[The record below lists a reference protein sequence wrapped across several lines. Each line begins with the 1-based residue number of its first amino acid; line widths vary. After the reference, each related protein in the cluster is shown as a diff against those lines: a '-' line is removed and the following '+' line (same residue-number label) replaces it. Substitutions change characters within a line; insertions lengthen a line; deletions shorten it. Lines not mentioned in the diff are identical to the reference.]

1 MENRNVSMITKSME
15 LLELLSE
22 HPQGLTLQE
31 IVGLLDYPKSSIYK
45 IATNLLEI
53 GYIGREPGNFR
64 YFLSRKLLLL
74 GLKAVSSYDIIEMS
88 EEYMKRLRDNV
99 GESVMI
105 GTLVDS
111 EVVLL
116 KQVQGNLDFVFIL
129 QQGMRFN
136 LHSTAPG
143 KVLLAFM
150 SGKKQKEKLSEIRIE
165 ALNEYTITDKEQLK
179 KELNKII
186 QEGYAIDLNE
196 TVEGVHC
203 IAAPIFDEKGNAIAC
218 IWTSGP
224 AGRLPKEKVKNIG
237 LQIRD
242 TGLEISRNIGYNR
255 KLKTR

>member
-88 EEYMKRLRDNV
+88 EEYMKRLRDRV

-116 KQVQGNLDFVFIL
+116 KQVQGNLDLYSSCSRVCALIFIL
-129 QQGMRFN
+129 
-136 LHSTAPG
+136 LHRVKYYWLLCRGRS
-143 KVLLAFM
+143 KKKNFRRYVL
-150 SGKKQKEKLSEIRIE
+150 KL
-165 ALNEYTITDKEQLK
+165 
-179 KELNKII
+179 
-186 QEGYAIDLNE
+186 
-196 TVEGVHC
+196 
-203 IAAPIFDEKGNAIAC
+203 
-218 IWTSGP
+218 
-224 AGRLPKEKVKNIG
+224 
-237 LQIRD
+237 
-242 TGLEISRNIGYNR
+242 
-255 KLKTR
+255 